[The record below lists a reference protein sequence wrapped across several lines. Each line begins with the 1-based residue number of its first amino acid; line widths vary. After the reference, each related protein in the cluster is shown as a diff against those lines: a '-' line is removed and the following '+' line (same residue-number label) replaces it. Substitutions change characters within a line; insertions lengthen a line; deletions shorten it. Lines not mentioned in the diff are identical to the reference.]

1 MNALVIV
8 DLQNDFVEGGALAVP
23 GGRAIVPLANALQ
36 PRFDLVV
43 GARDWHPPDHG
54 SFAASHPGR
63 APGDIVELGGIPQ
76 VLWPVHCVQGTRG
89 AEFVPE
95 LDRRRWAEVFSKG
108 VDRDVD
114 SYSAFFDNGRRR
126 ATGLGDFLRD
136 QGVGEVFLLGL
147 ATDYCVKFSTLHA
160 IELGFHAAVIED
172 ACRGIDLRPGDT
184 ARALEDMRRAGARIL
199 RSGDA
204 S

>member
-54 SFAASHPGR
+54 SFASSHPGCV
-63 APGDIVELGGIPQ
+63 PGDVVDLGGVSQ

-89 AEFVPE
+89 ADFVPE
-95 LDRRRWAEVFSKG
+95 LDRRHWAEVFSKG

-114 SYSAFFDNGRRR
+114 SYSAFFDNDRHR
-126 ATGLGDFLRD
+126 ATGLGDFLRA
-136 QGVGEVFLLGL
+136 QGVGEIFLLGL

-160 IELGFHAAVIED
+160 IEFGFRVAVIED
-172 ACRGIDLRPGDT
+172 ACRGIELRPGDT
-184 ARALEDMRRAGARIL
+184 ARALEDMRRAGAQIL
-199 RSGDA
+199 RSGDVP
-204 S
+204 